1 MPLNAVF
8 LVIEKFSF
16 DIVSPKVRRK
26 LILVKNDSEG
36 REHVVLK
43 LLAYCLFYD
52 ERLRVEPDLGMHYR
66 PDLAVQGEH
75 DVPEVWIDC
84 GQIGLEKAEKLSRKL
99 RSTRL
104 VFIKESVQELTRFKA
119 TMDKKVEYANRIE
132 YLAFDSGVIEQ
143 IAAQLGR
150 SNEWTL
156 YDIDE
161 NTIGITFGDH
171 IFETHLHRISRTA
184 PPER

>member
-1 MPLNAVF
+1 M
-8 LVIEKFSF
+8 IEKFSF
-16 DIVSPKVRRK
+16 DVVSPKVRRK

-66 PDLAVQGEH
+66 PDLAIQGEH

-84 GQIGLEKAEKLSRKL
+84 GQIALEKAEKLSRKL
-99 RSTRL
+99 RATRL
-104 VFIKESVQELTRFKA
+104 IFIKESVQELTRFKA
-119 TMDKKVEYANRIE
+119 TLDKKVEYANRIE

-143 IAAQLGR
+143 IALQLSR

-161 NTIGITFGDH
+161 NTIGITFGDNV
-171 IFETHLHRISRTA
+171 FETHLHRIQRTA